1 MDRLQKVLLSQ
12 YKRYLRQPEDNII
25 FVIDE
30 TDMKKWYAL
39 IIGNHEPYKNAEI
52 LFRFTVPD
60 EYPHKPPSV
69 ECLTPNGIFELGG
82 PLCVSISE
90 FHKESW
96 IKFLGIT
103 GYGKQLWNALLCF
116 TQEDTISS
124 IRVTWCP
131 EEERKQ
137 LAQQSFTYNQQY
149 NKKIYDLI
157 DNYISMN
164 PDFEAV
170 QLCIQNRLSSLNT

>member
-1 MDRLQKVLLSQ
+1 MVFS
-12 YKRYLRQPEDNII
+12 
-25 FVIDE
+25 
-30 TDMKKWYAL
+30 
-39 IIGNHEPYKNAEI
+39 
-52 LFRFTVPD
+52 
-60 EYPHKPPSV
+60 
-69 ECLTPNGIFELGG
+69 ELGG

-124 IRVTWCP
+124 YSSNLVS
-131 EEERKQ
+131 EEEQKQ

-149 NKKIYDLI
+149 NKKYMILLI
-157 DNYISMN
+157 ITL
-164 PDFEAV
+164 V
-170 QLCIQNRLSSLNT
+170 